1 MILYMFEDL
10 FPVCWHFYVNFHC
23 VSCIVILFFFSVLVY
38 CYSEPCI
45 KSPRVS
51 AIGGGGG
58 GGVELMTVLTLC

>member
-10 FPVCWHFYVNFHC
+10 FPICWHLYVNFHC

-45 KSPRVS
+45 KSPRVR
-51 AIGGGGG
+51 AIGGEKKK
-58 GGVELMTVLTLC
+58 VELMTVLTLC